1 MTARAE
7 VPGPIGVLCGGP
19 SAEREIS
26 LRSGQAVWRAL
37 SDLGYAPRLFDVRTA
52 DDCTAIVGAIGIRTA
67 FVALHGPFG
76 EDGTVQGILE
86 SLGVAYTGSGVAAS
100 RLAMDKSA
108 AKLRMT
114 AAGIPVPQGYTVP
127 STGQAALDG
136 LGFPLVVKPA
146 RQGSSIGLTIIEA
159 AAAWPSALAEAGR
172 YDTLVVCEEYVAGM
186 ELTVGILD
194 QQPLPVVQVV
204 PQRRFYDYVAK
215 YTPGMT
221 QYLVP
226 APLTP
231 SAAEQVQ
238 AVALQ
243 AHRALGCHGFS
254 RVDLILSPDRGPIVL
269 EVNTI
274 PGLTATSL
282 LPKAAAAAGLSF
294 PHLCERLLASA
305 VHPRE
310 ESS

>member
-1 MTARAE
+1 MSARVD
-7 VPGPIGVLCGGP
+7 VPVPIGVLCGGP

-37 SDLGYAPRLFDVRTA
+37 SDLGYPARLLDLRGTDDDASAVRA
-52 DDCTAIVGAIGIRTA
+52 AGIQTA

-86 SLGVAYTGSGVAAS
+86 SLGIAYTGSGVEAS
-100 RLAMDKSA
+100 RLAMDKAA
-108 AKLRMT
+108 AKIQMT
-114 AAGIPVPQGYTVP
+114 AAGIPVPQGYTV
-127 STGQAALDG
+127 STSGRAALDG

-146 RQGSSIGLTIIEA
+146 RQGSSIGLTIIEET
-159 AAAWPSALAEAGR
+159 AAWPAALAEAGR
-172 YDTLVVCEEYVAGM
+172 YDTLVVCEEYVQGM

-194 QQPLPVVQVV
+194 QAPLPVVQVI

-221 QYLVP
+221 DYLVP

-231 SAAEQVQ
+231 SVAEQVQ
-238 AVALQ
+238 AVALR
-243 AHRALGCHGFS
+243 AHRTLGCHGFS
-254 RVDLILSPDRGPIVL
+254 RVDLILAPDRGPVVL

-294 PHLCERLLASA
+294 PQLCERLLASA
-305 VHPRE
+305 VQPRK
-310 ESS
+310 ESP